1 MRYADGG
8 GLTAAGRAKREA
20 VCFEAVGMFEQG
32 VRPRE
37 VARGLR
43 VSRKSAYA
51 WYAAWRESGRAALT
65 SRGAGGF
72 PCRLGD
78 AQAERLQG
86 ELEAGPAAHG
96 WTEDQ
101 RWTPARVAELIHRLF
116 GHRYTPR
123 GVSYLLHRLDW
134 SPQAPAHR
142 AVERDERAVE
152 LWRTEQWSRVRG
164 RPSSWARGWPS
175 RTRLDRT

>member
-8 GLTAAGRAKREA
+8 GLTAGGRAEREA
-20 VCFEAVGMFEQG
+20 VRFEAAGMFGRG

-51 WYAAWRESGRAALT
+51 WYAAWRGSGRAALR
-65 SRGAGGF
+65 SKGAGGF

-78 AQAERLQG
+78 AQAERLQAG
-86 ELEAGPAAHG
+86 VEAGPAAHG
-96 WTEDQ
+96 WAEDQ
-101 RWTPARVAELIHRLF
+101 WWTLARVAGLVHRLF

-123 GVSYLLHRLDW
+123 GVSCLLRRLDW
-134 SPQAPAHR
+134 SPQVPARR

-152 LWRTEQWSRVRG
+152 LWRSEQWSRVRG
-164 RPSSWARGWPS
+164 RPGSWGRGWPS
-175 RTRLDRT
+175 RTRPDRT